1 MVWTIS
7 KQDVWNPVLQMVWTS
22 ALLFYSLICYTYYY
36 RISEENHV
44 MKKKS
49 IIFIIVFWSII
60 LIPIIVIGL
69 NNYKKEN
76 KLNQKIENSKNSRII
91 ELNKI
96 STAITLDELYKI
108 ETSKKYTKEDNN
120 LKYENDSDKEDF
132 SITYTN
138 VSFYG
143 SVCEKEFFFVDE
155 LLHMIIIDIPTD
167 HYTIKDIYE
176 EVVNING
183 EPDIEKLRNE
193 KLGSNNYTWYGI
205 NGCLTLTED
214 NISKNI
220 QVIFTLE

>member
-1 MVWTIS
+1 
-7 KQDVWNPVLQMVWTS
+7 
-22 ALLFYSLICYTYYY
+22 
-36 RISEENHV
+36 

-49 IIFIIVFWSII
+49 IIFITVFWSII
-60 LIPIIVIGL
+60 LIPIITIGI

-76 KLNQKIENSKNSRII
+76 NLNQKIENSKNSRIV
-91 ELNKI
+91 ELNEI
-96 STAITLDELYKI
+96 STAITLEDLYKI
-108 ETSKKYTKEDNN
+108 ETSKEYTKEDDN

-167 HYTIKDIYE
+167 HYMIKDIYK
-176 EVVNING
+176 EVVKTNG
-183 EPDIEKLRNE
+183 EPDVEKLRDNS
-193 KLGSNNYTWYGI
+193 LGSNSYIWYGT
-205 NGCLTLTED
+205 NGVLTLTDD

-220 QVIFTLE
+220 QIIFELN